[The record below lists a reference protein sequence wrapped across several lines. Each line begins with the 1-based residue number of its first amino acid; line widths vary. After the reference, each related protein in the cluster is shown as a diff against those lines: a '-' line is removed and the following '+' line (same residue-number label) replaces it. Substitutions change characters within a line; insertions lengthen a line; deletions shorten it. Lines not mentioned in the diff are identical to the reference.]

1 MWFRE
6 AEMNRDPNKKII
18 RYLEGLE
25 KTNRYLMIALRE
37 MQKYIASI
45 EKANEELKKQLND
58 TKASSG
64 AVAFG
69 KQRKKFPVTDHLFEL
84 IMDMPEGQQKALLHD
99 LDLLRDAEMKS
110 SEDTREN
117 IRKPYNMV
125 VDYVV
130 QDRFCN
136 DFIQNISAGGM
147 FIETRMPFLVGQD
160 ITLTFPL
167 PKDRKH
173 VKVAGEVIRK
183 TPQGIGVKFKIDS
196 EEQEKLIKSLLE
208 TL

>member
-1 MWFRE
+1 MK
-6 AEMNRDPNKKII
+6 RDPNQKII

-45 EKANEELKKQLND
+45 EKTNEDLKRQLND
-58 TKASSG
+58 MKDSSG
-64 AVAFG
+64 GVAFG
-69 KQRKKFPVTDHLFEL
+69 KQMNEFPVTAHLFEL
-84 IMDMPEGQQKALLHD
+84 IMDMSEGQQRALLHD
-99 LDLLRDAEMKS
+99 LDLLRDAEMQS

-117 IRKPYNMV
+117 VRKPYNMV
-125 VDYVV
+125 VDYAV

-173 VKVAGEVIRK
+173 VKVAGEVIRT
-183 TPQGIGVKFKIDS
+183 TPNGIGVKFKIDN
-196 EEQEKLIKSLLE
+196 EEQEKLIKSLLDKI
-208 TL
+208 

>member
-1 MWFRE
+1 
-6 AEMNRDPNKKII
+6 MNRDPNKKII

-45 EKANEELKKQLND
+45 ENANEELKKQLND

-64 AVAFG
+64 AAAFG
-69 KQRKKFPVTDHLFEL
+69 KQKKGFPVTAHLFEL
-84 IMDMPEGQQKALLHD
+84 IRDMPEGQQRALLHD

-196 EEQEKLIKSLLE
+196 KEQERLIKSLLE
-208 TL
+208 TI